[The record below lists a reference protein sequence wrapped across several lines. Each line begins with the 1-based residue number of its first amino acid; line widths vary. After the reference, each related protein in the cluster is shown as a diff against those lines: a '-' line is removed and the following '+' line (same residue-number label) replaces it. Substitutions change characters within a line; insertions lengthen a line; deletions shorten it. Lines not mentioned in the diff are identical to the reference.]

1 VRIEG
6 GPAKHELLRRM
17 LSYLRVSFKTTDGQ
31 MEVLIEEM
39 QEMNVDGHRFVF
51 IGRIA
56 SGAWI
61 GAHVKG
67 DYVSSTKS
75 GRLEIGAE
83 CDIGR
88 HAFG

>member
-17 LSYLRVSFKTTDGQ
+17 LFYLRVSFATTDG
-31 MEVLIEEM
+31 EEM
-39 QEMNVDGHRFVF
+39 QEMNIDGHRFVF